1 MQLNS
6 RCPAACMQSI
16 PAVLQLYVELPLSC
30 SCLQINFRCLAA
42 CMQINSRCLAA
53 CMQSISAV
61 LQLVCRSIPAVLQL
75 VQIYFRCLAAMCRSI
90 SAGHNYLPLCFYQ
103 NLFCSFGSAVQLC
116 RLEADNIWTACGTS
130 LMQEC
135 TMCVQCV
142 QPMQCPLYT
151 SPPPQYESQP
161 TLAPGSDPGWSVSP
175 SVLAA
180 HSVGEWRRP
189 RRKEESCVSLQ
200 PVTAWSRDPPLGIV
214 SPNISWIYLF
224 L

>member
-1 MQLNS
+1 MQI
-6 RCPAACMQSI
+6 CP
-16 PAVLQLYVELPLSC
+16 
-30 SCLQINFRCLAA
+30 RCLVA
-42 CMQINSRCLAA
+42 CMQINFCRTLLF
-53 CMQSISAV
+53 SAV
-61 LQLVCRSIPAVLQL
+61 
-75 VQIYFRCLAAMCRSI
+75 F
-90 SAGHNYLPLCFYQ
+90 HQ
-103 NLFCSFGSAVQLC
+103 NLFCSFGSAVQVY
-116 RLEADNIWTACGTS
+116 RLEADNMWTDYGTG

-161 TLAPGSDPGWSVSP
+161 TLAPGSDPGRSVSP

-200 PVTAWSRDPPLGIV
+200 PVTAWSRDPPLGVV